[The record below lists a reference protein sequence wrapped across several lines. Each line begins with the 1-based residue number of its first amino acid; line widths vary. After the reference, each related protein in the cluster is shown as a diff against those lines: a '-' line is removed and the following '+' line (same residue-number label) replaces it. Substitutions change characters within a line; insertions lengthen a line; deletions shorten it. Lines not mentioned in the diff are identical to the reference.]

1 MAGWCV
7 FVATA
12 IAPTVTSLTSSPNP
26 SSFEQPVTF
35 TATVTS
41 EGNPVTE
48 GTVTFTDATTGEVL
62 AADVPVDAQGQAT
75 TTTSTLTVGDH
86 EIVASYSGALEF
98 AASEAALTHTVEVIA
113 DAGGPYTI
121 GEGDALTLD
130 ATASVAGPAATYT
143 WDVNDD
149 GTFGDAT
156 GATPTLTWAALEALG
171 ITNGDGT
178 ASPITVQVTEA
189 SSTSTAE
196 TTLTVTNTAPTVTID
211 GPSTAVVGVPVTLKV
226 GAVDPSSS

>member
-1 MAGWCV
+1 M
-7 FVATA
+7 
-12 IAPTVTSLTSSPNP
+12 
-26 SSFEQPVTF
+26 
-35 TATVTS
+35 
-41 EGNPVTE
+41 
-48 GTVTFTDATTGEVL
+48 
-62 AADVPVDAQGQAT
+62 PVDAQGQAT

-98 AASEAALTHTVEVIA
+98 AASEAAVTHTVEVIA

-156 GATPTLTWAALEALG
+156 GATPTLTWAELEALG

-178 ASPITVQVTEA
+178 AQSDHGAGHRGVVDVDRRNHLDGDQH
-189 SSTSTAE
+189 
-196 TTLTVTNTAPTVTID
+196 AP
-211 GPSTAVVGVPVTLKV
+211 PR
-226 GAVDPSSS
+226 